1 MKEMTSKE
9 RFLRMFQHKEA
20 DRIPII
26 DAPWEGTIKRW
37 QREGMPENADWRDY
51 FKVDKVSKFN
61 VDISPQYEVKI
72 IEEDY
77 KQKIYTTSYV
87 VTLRKFKEEDS
98 TPEFLDYKVNTSKI
112 WFSRN

>member
-72 IEEDY
+72 IEED
-77 KQKIYTTSYV
+77 KHCC
-87 VTLRKFKEEDS
+87 F
-98 TPEFLDYKVNTSKI
+98 
-112 WFSRN
+112 WG